1 MKVARTVLRGAT
13 LGNKC
18 RLLDNYELAFVAHSP
33 ILTVLLSTDVVLEDG
48 NDNDLTTL

>member
-18 RLLDNYELAFVAHSP
+18 RLLDKNK
-33 ILTVLLSTDVVLEDG
+33 LTRCLWRLLSVAL
-48 NDNDLTTL
+48 